1 MNTHYNKIVEL
12 LSKKNNIA
20 QKSDIEYHA
29 REMFKN
35 PNGYIHHYIEQ
46 PCKILALIFEKNYW
60 AISIIDNN
68 KSYFNLSDI
77 VIYHAM
83 YSNIS
88 VFKKE
93 LEQLFSSISNLTESY
108 IQAKYASRKKYS
120 HLKKILNHDHKRFED
135 ILMQA
140 ALSFKNKEVVLF
152 LLSKYTYLKITT
164 FKISFDIHK
173 EEHENLKFLNDIYPR
188 LNIIIDFPNPENVNE
203 KSINKLIKTLP
214 FLNKIPSC
222 FSVKMEIYK
231 IILNDI
237 NFYREHEE
245 VIRNIEINNI
255 EWNWHK
261 EKLSGYFSA
270 FLNRYLFD
278 ITASEIL
285 TIPCDINIYPT
296 KSQFISIENSCNILT
311 DEKILEFYTSSMTSE
326 DKKRAFSEL
335 QWKINANS
343 IIKYQNEEC
352 IPLSYFKNHISTENS
367 EMEKT
372 LDIQHLVNK
381 SENKATYS
389 YTKELFCLLIDE
401 YKKMGSQINY
411 YDNIFDAHIYFF
423 TLKRNSEF
431 ANIMVD
437 KNCLDLNETK
447 NFLLKSVD
455 FYLRGYKGSSDPLL
469 YIDNIISIDNDLLSG
484 FDFVR
489 KEERYYDDRVEQI
502 RNYLIKKENEM
513 LKNIIFLDEL
523 LVNKKRI

>member
-1 MNTHYNKIVEL
+1 MNTHYNKVVEL

-20 QKSDIEYHA
+20 QKADIEYHA

-35 PNGYIHHYIEQ
+35 PNGYIHHHIEQ

-60 AISIIDNN
+60 AISIVDNN

-77 VIYHAM
+77 LIYHAM
-83 YSNIS
+83 YSHIS

-93 LEQLFSSISNLTESY
+93 LEQLYSTISNLTEPY

-120 HLKKILNHDHKRFED
+120 HLKKILNHEHKRFED
-135 ILMQA
+135 MLMQA
-140 ALSFKNKEVVLF
+140 ALSLKNKEVVLF
-152 LLSKYTYLKITT
+152 LLSKYTYLKITS
-164 FKISFDIHK
+164 FKISFDIDK
-173 EEHENLKFLNDIYPR
+173 EEVDNLKFLNDIYPR
-188 LNIIIDFPNPENVNE
+188 LNIIIDFPKPENVNA
-203 KSINKLIKTLP
+203 KNINKLIKTLP

-237 NFYREHEE
+237 NLYREHEE
-245 VIRNIEINNI
+245 VIRNIDINNI

-270 FLNRYLFD
+270 FLSCYLFEM
-278 ITASEIL
+278 TASEISS
-285 TIPCDINIYPT
+285 IPLDINIRSA
-296 KSQFISIENSCNILT
+296 KRQSISIGNCTVLT
-311 DEKILEFYTSSMTSE
+311 DDKILEFYTSPMTSE
-326 DKKRAFSEL
+326 DKKRAFSKL
-335 QWKINANS
+335 QWKINANGL
-343 IIKYQNEEC
+343 IKNQSGEYT
-352 IPLSYFKNHISTENS
+352 PLTYFKNHISIENS

-381 SENKATYS
+381 SQNKAIYS
-389 YTKELFCLLIDE
+389 YIKELFCLLIDE
-401 YKKMGSQINY
+401 YKKIGSQINY

-447 NFLLKSVD
+447 NFLLKSVE

-469 YIDNIISIDNDLLSG
+469 YIDNIISIDNDLSG

-502 RNYLIKKENEM
+502 RNYLIEKENEI
-513 LKNIIFLDEL
+513 LKKMISSEKPLI
-523 LVNKKRI
+523 NKKRI

>member
-1 MNTHYNKIVEL
+1 MNTHYDKIIEL

-20 QKSDIEYHA
+20 QKSVIEYHA
-29 REMFKN
+29 GEMFKK
-35 PNGYIHHYIEQ
+35 PNGYIHNYIEQ
-46 PCKILALIFEKNYW
+46 PCKILALIFEKNSW
-60 AISIIDNN
+60 AIPIIDNN

-77 VIYHAM
+77 IIYHAM
-83 YSNIS
+83 YSNVT

-93 LEQLFSSISNLTESY
+93 IEQLYSTISTLTESY

-152 LLSKYTYLKITT
+152 LLSKYTYLKITS
-164 FKISFDIHK
+164 FKISFDVHK
-173 EEHENLKFLNDIYPR
+173 EKHENLKFLNDIYPR
-188 LNIIIDFPNPENVNE
+188 LNIIIDFPKPENINA
-203 KSINKLIKTLP
+203 KSINQIIKTLP

-222 FSVKMEIYK
+222 FSVKMEIYN

-237 NFYREHEE
+237 NFYREHQE
-245 VIRNIEINNI
+245 VIRNIKINNI

-261 EKLSGYFSA
+261 EKLSVYFSS
-270 FLNRYLFD
+270 FLSRYLFD
-278 ITASEIL
+278 MTASEISS
-285 TIPCDINIYPT
+285 IPRDINIHPT
-296 KSQFISIENSCNILT
+296 KCQLISIGNCTILT
-311 DEKILEFYTSSMTSE
+311 DEKILEFYTSPMTSE
-326 DKKRAFSEL
+326 DKKRTFSEL

-343 IIKYQNEEC
+343 IIKNQNEEY
-352 IPLSYFKNHISTENS
+352 IPLTYFKNHISIENS
-367 EMEKT
+367 EVEKT

-381 SENKATYS
+381 SENKAIYS

-401 YKKMGSQINY
+401 YKKISSQINY

-431 ANIMVD
+431 ANIMLE

-447 NFLLKSVD
+447 NFLLKSVE

-469 YIDNIISIDNDLLSG
+469 YIDNIISINNDLSG
-484 FDFVR
+484 FDFIR

-502 RNYLIKKENEM
+502 RNYLIEKENEV
-513 LKNIIFLDEL
+513 LKNIIPLDKT
-523 LVNKKRI
+523 LVSKKRI